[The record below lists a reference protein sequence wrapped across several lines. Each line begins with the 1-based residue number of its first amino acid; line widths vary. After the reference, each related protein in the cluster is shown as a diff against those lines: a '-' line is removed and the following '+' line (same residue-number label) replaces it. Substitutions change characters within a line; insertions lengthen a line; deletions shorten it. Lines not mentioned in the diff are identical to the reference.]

1 MNVFTSVF
9 RPYVGAAAVAMLAAG
24 CTGLG
29 SMEKEI
35 EALGL
40 KASPE
45 PLILRGGQ
53 VELEVTGK
61 FPEKYFAKKVSLQA
75 TPVLTWNGGTADF
88 TTARYQGE
96 SVAGNDE
103 VVPFESGKSIS
114 YTASIPFDPAMED
127 VAELAVRVTGSKGS
141 KSETFAPIAIGT
153 GVITTPLLVQD
164 DDRFIPSA
172 DAFVRTTTR
181 TLEAVINFEV
191 NKSVVRPAELKDAD
205 WVALQNFALLA
216 ARVDSLEIKSV
227 VIEAFASPEGEI
239 TLNENLAS
247 ERAAAANA
255 VFGGIFTKAKVAA
268 PAGTPA
274 LQPKGEDWEGFKQKM
289 QASSIGDKNLILRVL
304 EMYSDKNKRE
314 EEIRNMAKTYKEIA
328 ETILPELRRARIIVT
343 YEIIGYSD
351 EQLRSMAMTTPA
363 KLTVEELLY
372 AAKITDDMN
381 SKLSIYQAVARQF
394 PTDFRGFNNA
404 GWALMQLGRP
414 VQAKEL
420 FNQALAV
427 KRDKAVLNNV
437 GAMKRMDGDSDGA
450 MKLLNEAAGAGP
462 EVNYNKGLI
471 LIEKGDYPSAIS
483 NMGNAGTVNLALAK
497 MLNGDL
503 AGAQTVLGNAKTSTA
518 IDSYIKAIAAA
529 RANDVEGTKR
539 HLADAIA
546 KDAKL
551 RDKAKR
557 DLEFRNVRA
566 QLAL

>member
-1 MNVFTSVF
+1 
-9 RPYVGAAAVAMLAAG
+9 
-24 CTGLG
+24 
-29 SMEKEI
+29 MEKEI

-343 YEIIGYSD
+343 
-351 EQLRSMAMTTPA
+351 
-363 KLTVEELLY
+363 LLH
-372 AAKITDDMN
+372 
-381 SKLSIYQAVARQF
+381 
-394 PTDFRGFNNA
+394 
-404 GWALMQLGRP
+404 AL
-414 VQAKEL
+414 
-420 FNQALAV
+420 
-427 KRDKAVLNNV
+427 KA
-437 GAMKRMDGDSDGA
+437 
-450 MKLLNEAAGAGP
+450 
-462 EVNYNKGLI
+462 KGLK
-471 LIEKGDYPSAIS
+471 KG
-483 NMGNAGTVNLALAK
+483 LATLCIGGGEA
-497 MLNGDL
+497 
-503 AGAQTVLGNAKTSTA
+503 TA
-518 IDSYIKAIAAA
+518 MA
-529 RANDVEGTKR
+529 VEM
-539 HLADAIA
+539 
-546 KDAKL
+546 
-551 RDKAKR
+551 
-557 DLEFRNVRA
+557 V
-566 QLAL
+566 